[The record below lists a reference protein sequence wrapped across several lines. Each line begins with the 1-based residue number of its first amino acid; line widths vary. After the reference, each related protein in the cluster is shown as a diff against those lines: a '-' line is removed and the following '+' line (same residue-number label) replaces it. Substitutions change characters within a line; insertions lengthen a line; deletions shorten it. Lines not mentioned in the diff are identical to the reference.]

1 MGGMTS
7 SPELPREE
15 FEATLAARQ
24 ELGKE
29 MEPALVDAF
38 VDRVEAALAAREAA
52 TGHASAAAVQRR
64 DSESSRATA
73 VAIVSAGVAIP
84 LTAIAGGMAGFPGM
98 LLVWV
103 GLVCINLALAMG
115 RRRDQ

>member
-1 MGGMTS
+1 MSS
-7 SPELPREE
+7 SPDLPREE

-29 MEPALVDAF
+29 LEPALVDSF
-38 VDRVEAALAAREAA
+38 VDKVEAAIAAREAA
-52 TGHASAAAVQRR
+52 NQHASAAAVQRR
-64 DSESSRATA
+64 NSESSRATA

-84 LTAIAGGMAGFPGM
+84 LTAIGGGMAGFLGM
-98 LLVWV
+98 LLVWI
-103 GLVCINLALAMG
+103 GLVCINLAFAMG